1 MFPELSDKLTAKHLP
16 SILKK
21 FYRTE
26 LRDGEDVIDN
36 RDKTIAKELNIP
48 MDWVSK
54 MVKRHLKE
62 KYDTK

>member
-1 MFPELSDKLTAKHLP
+1 MFSEISAERTAKYLP

-36 RDKTIAKELNIP
+36 RDDTIAKELNIP
-48 MDWVSK
+48 MDLVSK
-54 MVKRHLKE
+54 IIKKHLKD
-62 KYDTK
+62 KYDNK